1 MAAPQNIQEYFA
13 KMKVLRDQLMEWKNN
28 LKEEGT
34 DLKDVTK
41 NWLMDAGLS
50 EDGADYEINR
60 LNKAKAVY
68 QALTDFDNASV

>member
-1 MAAPQNIQEYFA
+1 MAAPENIQEYFA
-13 KMKVLRDQLMEWKNN
+13 KMKVLRDQLMDWKNN

-41 NWLMDAGLS
+41 NQLMAAGLN
-50 EDGADYEINR
+50 EDGADYEIAR
-60 LNKAKAVY
+60 LTAARAVY